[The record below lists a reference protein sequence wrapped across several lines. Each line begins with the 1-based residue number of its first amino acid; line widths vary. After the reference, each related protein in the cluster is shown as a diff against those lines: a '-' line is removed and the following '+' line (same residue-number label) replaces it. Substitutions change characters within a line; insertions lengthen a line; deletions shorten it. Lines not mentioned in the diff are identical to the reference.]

1 MVRDLSARR
10 AILADISPFREI
22 APDGPAGPVVFS
34 SPHSGRMYPAEFLD
48 RSLLDLRAIRTS
60 EDALVDVLFDAAPEF
75 GATLLCADA
84 PRSYVDLNR
93 SPSELDPELVD
104 GVAFGAASMRARSGL
119 GVVPRLVGDGKLI
132 HDGKLTM
139 EEVRERMDRFFFPFH
154 RRLDELLAERRAKF
168 GEAILFDC
176 HSMPD
181 KTASSSPIMR
191 RGFPDVVLGDRYG
204 QAASA
209 SLVECA
215 EAAFASAGLSV
226 VRNAPY
232 QGAHISH
239 RHGRP
244 ADRRHA
250 IQIEINRSLY
260 LDENR
265 MIPTA
270 DFLPF
275 RRLLRSVIA
284 ELAALR
290 SRPVRIAAE

>member
-1 MVRDLSARR
+1 MRDLSARR
-10 AILADISPFREI
+10 AKLADISPFRET
-22 APDGPAGPVVFS
+22 APDGSAGPVVFS

-48 RSLLDLRAIRTS
+48 SSLLDLRAIRAS
-60 EDALVDVLFDAAPEF
+60 EDAFVDVLFDAAPEF
-75 GATLLCADA
+75 GATLLCANA

-104 GVAFGAASMRARSGL
+104 GVASGTASVRARSGL

-132 HDGKLTM
+132 YDGKLTM
-139 EEVRERMDRFFFPFH
+139 EEVRERIDRFFFPFH
-154 RRLDELLAERRAKF
+154 GRLDELLAERKAKF
-168 GEAILFDC
+168 GEAILLDC
-176 HSMPD
+176 HSMPN

-191 RGFPDVVLGDRYG
+191 RGFPDVVLGDRHG

-209 SLVECA
+209 CLVECA

-260 LDENR
+260 LDENK
-265 MIPTA
+265 MCPTA

-284 ELAALR
+284 DLAALR
-290 SRPVRIAAE
+290 TRPVRIAAE